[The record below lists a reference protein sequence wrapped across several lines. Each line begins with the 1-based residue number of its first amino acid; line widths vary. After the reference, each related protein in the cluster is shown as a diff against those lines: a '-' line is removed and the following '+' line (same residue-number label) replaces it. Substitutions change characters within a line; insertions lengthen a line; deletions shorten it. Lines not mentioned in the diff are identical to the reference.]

1 MPMCVRHMAM
11 PNEFSLNNLVPLVAV
26 ISMNDERL
34 RLVRSMFAGV
44 NTTIHVFPGVHAS
57 AEDARRWGQCRV
69 VCPPKSVVGIML
81 AHHNVWRFVVEN
93 GLPSA
98 AVFEDDVRITES
110 FSEVVPHAMAELPE
124 DWDLLFLGCF
134 TCSKTT
140 FGDWLMTCCT
150 GLWRQQT
157 RRFSQ
162 HLTQRGLYLGTE
174 AYIVSARGARRLLQ
188 LVAATPTTHLDL
200 FISTHAMN
208 GLLTCLSAWPQV
220 AYQDSFDSSTN
231 ATLSTPRLLSPFVR
245 SLRLNAANP
254 YDCRTVGWV
263 LSLALLEVDPVL
275 SINLWT
281 IVVFALA
288 VALPPAVVFLFLCVE
303 SLLCST
309 TSERRCCVGFWVAAL
324 IGCALRMV
332 VCCVGRKSASKA

>member
-1 MPMCVRHMAM
+1 MAM

-34 RLVRSMFAGV
+34 QLVRSMFAGV
-44 NTTIHVFPGVHAS
+44 NTAIRVFPGVHAS
-57 AEDARRWGQCRV
+57 AEDARRWGQCHV

-81 AHHNVWRFVVEN
+81 AHQNVWRFVLEN
-93 GLPSA
+93 RLPSA

-110 FSEVVPHAMAELPE
+110 FSEVVPRAMAELPE

-134 TCSKTT
+134 TCSKAT
-140 FGDWLMTCCT
+140 FADWLVTCCT

-157 RRFSQ
+157 QRFSQ
-162 HLTQRGLYLGTE
+162 HLTQRRLYLGAE

-188 LVAATPTTHLDL
+188 LVATTPTTHLDL

-208 GLLTCLSAWPQV
+208 GLLTCLSVWPQV

-231 ATLSTPRLLSPFVR
+231 ATSSTPRLLSPFVR

-254 YDCRTVGWV
+254 YDRRTVGWV

-281 IVVFALA
+281 LVVFVLAL
-288 VALPPAVVFLFLCVE
+288 ALPPTVVFLFLCFE

-309 TSERRCCVGFWVAAL
+309 TGERRCCAGFWVAAL
-324 IGCALRMV
+324 IGCTLRMV
-332 VCCVGRKSASKA
+332 VCCADRKSASKAQVAEQ

>member
-1 MPMCVRHMAM
+1 MVTECLARKGGGTEDQVNQVH
-11 PNEFSLNNLVPLVAV
+11 
-26 ISMNDERL
+26 DRL
-34 RLVRSMFAGV
+34 RV
-44 NTTIHVFPGVHAS
+44 
-57 AEDARRWGQCRV
+57 
-69 VCPPKSVVGIML
+69 PKS
-81 AHHNVWRFVVEN
+81 
-93 GLPSA
+93 
-98 AVFEDDVRITES
+98 
-110 FSEVVPHAMAELPE
+110 
-124 DWDLLFLGCF
+124 
-134 TCSKTT
+134 
-140 FGDWLMTCCT
+140 
-150 GLWRQQT
+150 
-157 RRFSQ
+157 
-162 HLTQRGLYLGTE
+162 
-174 AYIVSARGARRLLQ
+174 ARSLQ
-188 LVAATPTTHLDL
+188 LSHSVANNMSCKGH
-200 FISTHAMN
+200 

-332 VCCVGRKSASKA
+332 VCCVGRKSASKAES